1 METSALAGLR
11 PSAQFQKPTFEWVW
25 ELFEK
30 IIFEKQKITI
40 FGRANQIV
48 IFIMAN
54 KQWRKSKTAELKPV
68 FAAYL
73 NMARHNFYRSLLHIS
88 QLMQIPET
96 KEEEKMAEFSLW
108 NKLNAGT
115 PPEKLKIIKL
125 LQRQF
130 PIMQAAFD
138 VEKKNDIGITT
149 NSKEIKRILLTF
161 ISVLNGLRNEYT
173 HYSPDSRNVAND
185 SIIIPYLYRCM
196 DGAAREVKNRFVLT
210 VNAPQTKE
218 QASHIT
224 DVNKAVEYIFQGIF
238 RKIKVNDNVNKGKN
252 KTKVIDKKDYFYSL
266 KDTIEIEKLNK
277 EGKSIKEQRDVLSD
291 IGIVFFICQFLEK
304 RYAAMFLDAIKP
316 WPQEFDGT
324 EKKAVLEVFSVFHI
338 RPPKEKYDSQRPEYA
353 LGLDMLNE
361 LQKCPTELFDVLS
374 DKARDMLSVDI
385 HAQGEDVVQD
395 DGVTVKNGKV
405 QMKRIRDRFAPLALQ
420 YIDRKEVFDD
430 IRFMVHLGNYRFKFY
445 KKQCLAD
452 NGPDTLR
459 ILQKEINGFGKI
471 HDVEIERKR
480 KYSALFKKTRTTTDE
495 NESKTKIQEQV
506 ADTPDSK
513 PYMTDTKAHYL
524 FSNNRVGLRLFND
537 SSKLDIPEVTKQGL
551 PLTSASEVKLLLP
564 DAWLSIYELPG
575 LIFYQHLHKE
585 YGAKGNY
592 PSAED
597 ILKSYIGAYKRL
609 FSDIKEGTFQGW
621 DDTKYKPLS
630 QEVLPIKI
638 KKYIQNGNGV
648 QSAYFHKKARE
659 RIKEMCKQTQAEL
672 TGFKSKISKMTAKD
686 NKFKKGHYID
696 LRPGSISM
704 RLCRDILFFMEI
716 PEEKSV
722 ITSANFNSLQSA
734 LAMSAT
740 TMAKVDEMLS
750 PLKHP
755 FLQEA
760 LKRYHNLSKDKCFK
774 VFDFYRI
781 YLEERADYLE
791 SIKKI
796 SSEQLIKLPFL
807 HYSRIRWR
815 DRNNSS
821 IKELAGRYEQFE
833 LPRSLF
839 TQYAKKILVENC
851 SLSLEAETAERKLGM
866 SNLVNDYF
874 KTVMNDATQKFYRW
888 PRHYKVFDL
897 LGGNTIRNQVV
908 HNFMVPN
915 QLQKMMHDRK
925 NLEPNKLMC
934 DKAKNA
940 IKQKKGNDG
949 LTENELAKQILHKAY
964 KEYDENE
971 RIIRRYAVQDT
982 LMFLMAKD
990 ILLGIDGIEKE
1001 SLDKFKLKDIL
1012 PNNNETILELMVP
1025 FNVSLIVNGTNV
1037 TIRQEE
1043 KIKIKRFG
1051 EFYRYNSDTRLKSLI
1066 PYLVKNLGTGVG
1078 VSIEI
1083 DRDKLETELSQYDL
1097 NRIEVMKQVQSLEQS
1112 IIASAGGK
1120 NNIDKTLREN
1130 FNNLITVQGNIP
1142 YENQGRILINVRNA
1156 FCHNEYAKDID
1167 IPANTP
1173 LPQVADTIVK
1183 LFETEKR
1190 RKHKD
1195 N

>member
-1 METSALAGLR
+1 
-11 PSAQFQKPTFEWVW
+11 
-25 ELFEK
+25 
-30 IIFEKQKITI
+30 
-40 FGRANQIV
+40 
-48 IFIMAN
+48 MAN
-54 KQWRKSKTAELKPV
+54 KQWRKSKTPELKPV

-73 NMARHNFYRSLLHIS
+73 NMARHNFYRILLHIS

-96 KEEEKMAEFSLW
+96 KEEEKMAEFALW
-108 NKLNAGT
+108 NKLNTGT

-138 VEKKNDIGITT
+138 VEKKNDISIAT

-173 HYSPDSRNVAND
+173 HYSPNSRNTSND

-196 DGAAREVKNRFVLT
+196 DGAAREIKSRFGMT
-210 VNAPQTKE
+210 INAPQTKE

-224 DVNKAVEYIFQGIF
+224 DVNKAVEYIFQGKF
-238 RKIKVNDNVNKGKN
+238 RKTKADDTATKGKN

-266 KDTIEIEKLNK
+266 KDIVEIEKLNK

-316 WPQEFDGT
+316 WPQEFNDT
-324 EKKAVLEVFSVFHI
+324 EKKAVLEVLSVFHI
-338 RPPKEKYDSQRPEYA
+338 RPPKEKYDSQRPDYA

-361 LQKCPTELFDVLS
+361 LQKCPSELFEVLS
-374 DKARDMLSVDI
+374 DKSRDMLSVDI

-395 DGVTVKNGKV
+395 DGVTGRDGKV

-420 YIDRKEVFDD
+420 YIDRQEVFDN
-430 IRFMVHLGNYRFKFY
+430 IRFMVRLGNYRFKFY

-459 ILQKEINGFGKI
+459 ILQKEINGFGRI
-471 HDVEIERKR
+471 QEVEIERKR

-495 NESKTKIQEQV
+495 NEAKTKIQELV

-513 PYMTDTKAHYL
+513 PYMTDTKVHYL

-575 LIFYQHLHKE
+575 LIFYQHLYKE

-597 ILKSYIGAYKRL
+597 ILKSYIDAYRRL
-609 FSDIKEGTFQGW
+609 FSDIEDGTFLGW

-630 QEVLPIKI
+630 QDVLPIKI

-659 RIKEMCKQTQAEL
+659 RIKEMCEQTQAEL
-672 TGFKSKISKMTAKD
+672 NGFKSKISKMTSKD
-686 NKFKKGHYID
+686 NKFKKGHYVD

-740 TMAKVDEMLS
+740 TNDKVDEMLS

-760 LKRYHNLSKDKCFK
+760 LKKYHNLSNGKYFK
-774 VFDFYRI
+774 VFDFYKI
-781 YLEERADYLE
+781 YLEKRANYLE
-791 SIKKI
+791 LLKKI
-796 SSEQLIKLPFL
+796 SSDQLIKLPFL

-815 DRNNSS
+815 DRSNSS

-851 SLSLEAETAERKLGM
+851 ALSLEAETAERKLGM
-866 SNLVNDYF
+866 SNLVNTYF
-874 KTVMNDATQKFYRW
+874 QTVMNDTTQKFYRW
-888 PRHYKVFDL
+888 PRHYRAFDL
-897 LGGNTIRNQVV
+897 LGGKTIRNQVV
-908 HNFMVPN
+908 HEFMTPI
-915 QLQKMMHDRK
+915 QLQKMMRDRK
-925 NLEPNKLMC
+925 SLKPNGLIL

-940 IKQKKGNDG
+940 VKQEKGKKKITDKD
-949 LTENELAKQILHKAY
+949 LANQILRKVY

-971 RIIRRYAVQDT
+971 RAIRRYAVQDM

-1012 PNNNETILELMVP
+1012 PNNKETILELMVP
-1025 FNVSLIVNGTNV
+1025 FNVSLIVNGINV
-1037 TIRQEE
+1037 TIHQEE
-1043 KIKIKRFG
+1043 NIKIKRFG

-1066 PYLVKNLGTGVG
+1066 PYLVKNLGTCAG

-1112 IIASAGGK
+1112 IIAGAGGK

-1130 FNNLITVQGNIP
+1130 FNNLITIQGNIP
-1142 YENQGRILINVRNA
+1142 YENQGRVLINVRNA

-1173 LPQVADTIVK
+1173 LPQVADAIVK
-1183 LFETEKR
+1183 LFKTEKR
-1190 RKHKD
+1190 RNKRKD